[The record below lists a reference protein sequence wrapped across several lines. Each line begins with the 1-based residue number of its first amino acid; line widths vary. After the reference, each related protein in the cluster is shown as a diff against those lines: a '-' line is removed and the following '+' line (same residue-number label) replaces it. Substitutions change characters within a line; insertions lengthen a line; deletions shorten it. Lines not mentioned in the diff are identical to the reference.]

1 MFKKI
6 GAKLI
11 LTAIGS
17 GLTWSTWVT
26 ITIKDTQAEVKR
38 VISLESKVD
47 YIYKYLIENPK
58 K

>member
-1 MFKKI
+1 MFKKL

-17 GLTWSTWVT
+17 GLAWSTWAT
-26 ITIKDTQAEVKR
+26 MMIKDNEAKADR

-47 YIYKYLIENPK
+47 YIYKYIIENPK